1 MPGLAQSLEGHDLGH
16 LLIVAESWG
25 IPLRAASARDAA
37 EQLADLLPAQAAN
50 PKNLSAEIKPAL
62 NELAAAG
69 GQLPWAQFTRKFG
82 ELREMGQARRDKEQP
97 QRQPISIT
105 EALWYRALI
114 GRAFFDSPQ
123 GPLEF
128 AYIPDE
134 MLAVLPLGATMRAGA
149 LGRLARPE
157 ERALVTAASDKILD
171 EVCTL
176 LAGLR
181 LGLNDEQLLAAE
193 NWQTP
198 QPILKALLQ
207 AAGILDANGQP
218 NPKATRQFLEAK
230 RGAALAQLAQA
241 WLHSKQF
248 NELHLMPELVAE
260 GNWEND
266 PLGTRNKVLEFARS
280 APPGQWWSIS
290 ALIAD
295 VKAQQP
301 DFQRPAGDYDSWYLR
316 PAAGGDYL
324 RGFGHWDAV
333 DAALL
338 AFLLR
343 GPMHWL
349 GLVDIAAPAEG
360 KSATAFRWS
369 GWAKDLLAGQAPKG
383 LAVEGSKLKVD
394 SRGIISVPR
403 LAPRAVRYQ
412 VARFAS
418 WLPIKAEAYQYQ
430 LTARSLE
437 AARKQGLKVQ
447 QLLNLLKAHNTA
459 ALPPNL
465 LQALKRWEQHGSQ
478 VQLSGMLV
486 LRVHSA
492 AALKALRASRAARYL
507 GEPLGPAAIS
517 VKVGAGK
524 QVLQALLELGYLGEL
539 EEEES

>member
-25 IPLRAASARDAA
+25 IPLQAASARGAI
-37 EQLADLLPAQAAN
+37 EQLSELLPAKAAN
-50 PKNLSAEIKPAL
+50 PENLNEEIKPAL
-62 NELAAAG
+62 DELAAAG
-69 GQLPWAQFTRKFG
+69 GRLPWAKLTRKFG
-82 ELREMGQARRDKEQP
+82 ELREMGAARRDKEQP

-105 EALWYRALI
+105 EELWYRGLI

-134 MLAVLPLGATMRAGA
+134 MLAVLPLGAMAGSGT
-149 LGRLARPE
+149 LGRPARPE
-157 ERALVTAASDKILD
+157 ERAVVSAASDKILD
-171 EVCTL
+171 EACTL

-181 LGLNDEQLLAAE
+181 LRLHDEQLAAAE
-193 NWQTP
+193 NWETP
-198 QPILKALLQ
+198 PAILKAWLR
-207 AAGILDANGQP
+207 AAGILDASGQP
-218 NPKATRQFLEAK
+218 NPKATRQFLEAG
-230 RGAALAQLAQA
+230 RGLALVQLAQA
-241 WLHSKQF
+241 WLQSAQF
-248 NELHLMPELVAE
+248 NELRLMPELVAE

-266 PLGTRNKVLEFARS
+266 PLSTRTKVLEFARS

-316 PAAGGDYL
+316 PAAGGEYL
-324 RGFGHWDAV
+324 RGFEHWDAV
-333 DAALL
+333 DGALL
-338 AFLLR
+338 AFVLR
-343 GPMHWL
+343 GPMRWL

-360 KSATAFRWS
+360 KPPAAFRWS
-369 GWAKDLLAGQAPKG
+369 AWAKDLLAKRAPKG
-383 LAVEGSKLKVD
+383 LQVESLKLKVD

-418 WLPIKAEAYQYQ
+418 WLLIKAEPYQYQ
-430 LTARSLE
+430 LTAPSLE
-437 AARKQGLKVQ
+437 TARKQGLKVQ
-447 QLLNLLKAHNTA
+447 QLLNLLKAHSAA

-478 VQLSGMLV
+478 ARLSGMLV

-517 VKVGAGK
+517 VKAGAGK
-524 QVLQALLELGYLGEL
+524 QVLQALMELGYLGEL
-539 EEEES
+539 EEEEN

>member
-25 IPLRAASARDAA
+25 IPLHAASAAEAA
-37 EQLADLLPAQAAN
+37 DQLAEVLPGKAAN
-50 PKNLSAEIKPAL
+50 PNNLNEAIKRAL
-62 NELAAAG
+62 DELAAAG
-69 GQLPWAQFTRKFG
+69 GRLPWTQFTRKFG
-82 ELREMGQARRDKEQP
+82 ELRAMGAARRDKEEP

-105 EALWYRALI
+105 ETLWYRALI
-114 GRAFFDSPQ
+114 GRAFLDSPQ

-134 MLAVLPLGATMRAGA
+134 MLAVLPLGSMAGGGT
-149 LGRLARPE
+149 LGRPARPD
-157 ERALVTAASDKILD
+157 ERAVVLPANDKILD
-171 EVCTL
+171 EACTL

-181 LGLNDEQLLAAE
+181 LGLNNEQLAAAE
-193 NWQTP
+193 NWQT
-198 QPILKALLQ
+198 QPNILKALLQ

-241 WLHSKQF
+241 WQHRKEF
-248 NELHLMPELVAE
+248 NELRLMPGLVAE

-266 PLGTRNKVLEFARS
+266 PLNTRNKVLEFAGS

-301 DFQRPAGDYDSWYLR
+301 DFQRPAGDYDSWYIR
-316 PAAGGDYL
+316 PAAGGEYL
-324 RGFGHWDAV
+324 RGFAHWDAV
-333 DAALL
+333 DSALL
-338 AFLLR
+338 AFVLR
-343 GPMHWL
+343 GPLHWL
-349 GLVDIAAPAEG
+349 GLVDLAAPAEG
-360 KSATAFRWS
+360 KLGTAFRWS
-369 GWAKDLLAGQAPKG
+369 AWAKDLLDGRAPKE
-383 LAVEGSKLKVD
+383 LRVESLKLKVD
-394 SRGIISVPR
+394 SRGMISVPR

-412 VARFAS
+412 VARFAT

-447 QLLNLLKAHNTA
+447 QLLNLLKAHSAA

-465 LQALKRWEQHGSQ
+465 LQALKRWELHGSQ

-517 VKVGAGK
+517 MKTGAGK
-524 QVLQALLELGYLGEL
+524 QVLQALMELGYLGEL
-539 EEEES
+539 EEEEK

>member
-16 LLIVAESWG
+16 LLIVAQSWE
-25 IPLRAASARDAA
+25 IALQASSVREAIDQLIEPL
-37 EQLADLLPAQAAN
+37 LAKVAN
-50 PKNLSAEIKPAL
+50 FENVSGEAKLAL
-62 NELAAAG
+62 NELASNG
-69 GQLPWAQFTRKFG
+69 GRLPWAQFTRKFG
-82 ELREMGQARRDKEQP
+82 ELREMGAARRDKEQP
-97 QRQPISIT
+97 QRQPISTT
-105 EALWYRALI
+105 ETLWYYALI

-134 MLAVLPLGATMRAGA
+134 MLAVLPLGPAAENAA

-157 ERALVTAASDKILD
+157 ERAVIIPANDKIVG
-171 EVCTL
+171 ETCTL

-181 LGLNDEQLLAAE
+181 LELNEDQLTAVE
-193 NWQTP
+193 DWQTSP
-198 QPILKALLQ
+198 SILKALLK
-207 AAGILDANGQP
+207 AARILDESGQP
-218 NPKATRQFLEAK
+218 NPKATRVFLEAG
-230 RGAALAQLAQA
+230 RGQALAQLVQS
-241 WLHSKQF
+241 WLQRKQF
-248 NELHLMPELVAE
+248 NELRLMPGLVTE

-266 PLGTRNKVLEFARS
+266 PLTTRNKVLDFARN
-280 APPGQWWSIS
+280 APAGQWWSIS

-295 VKAQQP
+295 VKVRHP

-316 PAAGGDYL
+316 AAAGGEYL
-324 RGFGHWDAV
+324 RGFKHWDAV
-333 DAALL
+333 DGALL

-349 GLVDIAAPAEG
+349 GLLDVASPAEG
-360 KSATAFRWS
+360 KPATAFRWS
-369 GWAKDLLAGQAPKG
+369 AWAKDLLARRVPKG
-383 LAVEGSKLKVD
+383 LQVESLKLKVD
-394 SRGIISVPR
+394 SRGVVSVPR
-403 LAPRAVRYQ
+403 LAPRAARYQ

-418 WLPIKAEAYQYQ
+418 WLPVKAETYQYQ

-437 AARKQGLKVQ
+437 AARRQGLKIQ
-447 QLLNLLKAHNTA
+447 QLLNLLKAHSAA

-478 VQLSGMLV
+478 ARLSQILV

-507 GEPLGPAAIS
+507 GEPLGSATIS
-517 VKVGAGK
+517 VKAGAGK
-524 QVLQALLELGYLGEL
+524 QVLQALMELGYLGEL

>member
-16 LLIVAESWG
+16 LLILAESWG
-25 IPLRAASARDAA
+25 IPMRAASVREAID
-37 EQLADLLPAQAAN
+37 QLVELLPLKVADLENVSEEARLAM
-50 PKNLSAEIKPAL
+50 

-69 GQLPWAQFTRKFG
+69 GRRPWAQFTRQFG
-82 ELREMGQARRDKEQP
+82 ELREMGAARRDKEQP
-97 QRQPISIT
+97 QRQPISAT
-105 EALWYRALI
+105 ETLWYRALI

-134 MLAVLPLGATMRAGA
+134 MLAVLPLSSLARSGA
-149 LGRLARPE
+149 LGRQARPE
-157 ERALVTAASDKILD
+157 ERAVVTQANDKILD
-171 EVCTL
+171 EACTL

-181 LGLNDEQLLAAE
+181 LGFSEGQLVAVE
-193 NWQTP
+193 DWQTP
-198 QPILKALLQ
+198 LAILKALLK
-207 AAGILDANGQP
+207 AAHVLDESGQP
-218 NPKATRQFLEAK
+218 NPKATRVFLEAE
-230 RGAALAQLAQA
+230 RGQALAQLVQA
-241 WLHSKQF
+241 WLQSKHF
-248 NELHLMPELVAE
+248 NELRLMPGLETE
-260 GNWEND
+260 GNWDND
-266 PLGTRNKVLEFARS
+266 PLNTRKKVLDFARS

-295 VKAQQP
+295 VKVRQP

-316 PAAGGDYL
+316 AMAGGEYL
-324 RGFGHWDAV
+324 RGFAHWDAV
-333 DAALL
+333 DGALL

-349 GLVDIAAPAEG
+349 GLLDLGAPVEG
-360 KSATAFRWS
+360 RPATAFRWS
-369 GWAKDLLAGQAPKG
+369 AWAKGLLAGQAPKEPH
-383 LAVEGSKLKVD
+383 AENQKLKVD

-418 WLPIKAEAYQYQ
+418 WLPVRADAYQYQ
-430 LTARSLE
+430 VTSRSLG
-437 AARKQGLKVQ
+437 AARKQGLKIQ
-447 QLLNLLKAHNTA
+447 QLLNLAKAHNAA

-465 LQALKRWEQHGSQ
+465 LQALKRWEEHGNQ
-478 VQLSGMLV
+478 AQLSGMLV

-492 AALKALRASRAARYL
+492 AVLKALRASRAARYL

-517 VKVGAGK
+517 VKAGAGK
-524 QVLQALLELGYLGEL
+524 QVLQALMELGYLGEL